1 MIDLQ
6 LSLPDVHVFGQKRE
20 FPELQQ
26 KQRCCTFFLKQV
38 FGQRSINRT
47 AQVRF
52 LRCEDGSL
60 VIFNAPALTG
70 RCIMRF
76 SLSSNRKFPIYCVWL
91 ETFPEELSFR
101 PDDLNGAFARIVFG
115 Q

>member
-1 MIDLQ
+1 MI
-6 LSLPDVHVFGQKRE
+6 DVHVLGQKRE

-26 KQRCCTFFLKQV
+26 NQRCCTFFPKQV
-38 FGQRSINRT
+38 FGQRSLNRT

-60 VIFNAPALTG
+60 VFFNAPALAG
-70 RCIMRF
+70 CCIMRF

-91 ETFPEELSFR
+91 
-101 PDDLNGAFARIVFG
+101 
-115 Q
+115 